1 MTSGDAP
8 LPRRRRRARLD
19 PLDLLPPLDPAG
31 LREGRRAMRPVA
43 IAIAVWGVVTG
54 VAMVNAGLGVWPSV
68 LMTLLVYAGSAQ
80 LATLPLL
87 VLGTPLPVV
96 WVTAALVNLRF
107 VIFAAAARRSFVGL
121 PFRQRVVAGYFN
133 GDLGFA
139 LFSQRFPDRADE
151 GTPFQHGYFYG
162 CNSMNWLVWEVASMA
177 GIFIGDLAPTEWGLE
192 LAAVTALVA
201 VLVPMLVKAPALAGA
216 AVTGACALLTL
227 RLPMRLGLPISVLV
241 GVAVALGAERVVGR
255 GRHDTGGATGTGGT
269 EVLA

>member
-1 MTSGDAP
+1 M
-8 LPRRRRRARLD
+8 RLD
-19 PLDLLPPLDPAG
+19 PLGLLPPLDPAG

-68 LMTLLVYAGSAQ
+68 LMTLIVYAGSAQ

-87 VLGTPLPVV
+87 VVGTPLPIV

-139 LFSQRFPDRADE
+139 LFSQRFPDQTDQ
-151 GTPFQHGYFYG
+151 GSPLQHGYYYG

-192 LAAVTALVA
+192 LAAVTALIA
-201 VLVPMLVKAPALAGA
+201 VLVPMVVRVPALVGA
-216 AVTGACALLTL
+216 ATTGACSLATL
-227 RLPMRLGLPISVLV
+227 HLPMRLGLPISVLV
-241 GVAVALGAERVVGR
+241 GVAVALGAEHIVGR
-255 GRHDTGGATGTGGT
+255 RSGPSESGDPA
-269 EVLA
+269 EVVA